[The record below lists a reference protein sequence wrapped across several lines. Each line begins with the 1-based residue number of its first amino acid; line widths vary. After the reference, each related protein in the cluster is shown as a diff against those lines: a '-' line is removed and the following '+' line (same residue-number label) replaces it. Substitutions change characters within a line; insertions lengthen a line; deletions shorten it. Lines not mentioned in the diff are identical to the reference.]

1 VGKRLD
7 MVTQVRTSSRVRD
20 NKEVMEFSD
29 MTGYWFGKT
38 GLRIAQGLGYDIE
51 VIHGR
56 GICIHVVI
64 FCATGFQFD
73 D

>member
-1 VGKRLD
+1 
-7 MVTQVRTSSRVRD
+7 
-20 NKEVMEFSD
+20 MEFSD